1 MIDKNTFSGKAYRAL
16 ETLSYK
22 VLGPDRGHYALVVLL
37 LVGRELKVKYR
48 GAFLGY
54 LWSMLNPLA
63 FMTIITFVFSRVVH
77 KVDNYHLYVLSG
89 ILMWTMASNVIV
101 IGTHSIANSASLIR
115 KIKMPIWVFPCVPL
129 GAGSVN
135 YLLALV
141 PFFVVSAFSHNFPGV
156 EVLYLPIVLLLF
168 GIFICGVA
176 ITLSCLNVFFKDVG
190 HVLEPLLTLTFY
202 MTPIIYDSSKMEMEP
217 WARAILNLNPF
228 VHFAE
233 AFRGVLLV
241 DRPVTLSNLLLIFQ
255 LALASAVVGGL
266 VYKKAKPKIAF
277 HL

>member
-1 MIDKNTFSGKAYRAL
+1 LIDKNTLSGKIYRAL
-16 ETLSYK
+16 ETLSYR
-22 VLGPDRGHYALVVLL
+22 VLGPSRGHYALVVFL

-129 GAGSVN
+129 GAGAVN
-135 YLLALV
+135 YVLALV
-141 PFFVVSAFSHNFPGV
+141 PFFIVSIFSKNFPGF
-156 EVLYLPIVLLLF
+156 EILYLPLVLILF

-217 WARAILNLNPF
+217 WARMLLNLNPF
-228 VHFAE
+228 SHFAE
-233 AFRGVLLV
+233 AFRSILLS
-241 DRPVTLSNLLLIFQ
+241 DRVVTFSNLLLIFE
-255 LALASAVVGGL
+255 LALASAIIGGF
-266 VYKKAKPKIAF
+266 VYKTAKPKIAF